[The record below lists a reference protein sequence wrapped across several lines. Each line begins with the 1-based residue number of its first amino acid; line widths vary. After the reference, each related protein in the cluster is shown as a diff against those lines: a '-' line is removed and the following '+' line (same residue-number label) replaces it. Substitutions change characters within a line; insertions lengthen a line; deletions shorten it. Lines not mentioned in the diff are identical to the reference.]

1 MYMADAKTIR
11 KLDIKLIDDGVLSTD
26 YKNEYKLVHNM
37 LNTYQR
43 KTGSIL
49 TASNFKQGEE
59 KLRDWLMIL
68 NKKGA
73 DQKKLTNYLR
83 CGLAHLSYDYISSN
97 NKDVPDDE
105 LITRSLLSYKS
116 RNFHKKF
123 FKVAP
128 LKKER
133 TISIKKRNANK

>member
-1 MYMADAKTIR
+1 MADAKTIR
-11 KLDIKLIDDGVLSTD
+11 KIDIKLIDDDVMSND

-43 KTGSIL
+43 KTGNIL
-49 TASNFKQGEE
+49 TASNFKHGEE

-68 NKKGA
+68 SKKGA
-73 DQKKLTNYLR
+73 DQRKLTNYLR

-97 NKDVPDDE
+97 NKDLPEDE
-105 LITRSLLSYKS
+105 LIRRTILSFKG
-116 RNFHKKF
+116 RNFDKKF
-123 FKVAP
+123 FKIAP

-133 TISIKKRNANK
+133 TISIKKRLKKQG